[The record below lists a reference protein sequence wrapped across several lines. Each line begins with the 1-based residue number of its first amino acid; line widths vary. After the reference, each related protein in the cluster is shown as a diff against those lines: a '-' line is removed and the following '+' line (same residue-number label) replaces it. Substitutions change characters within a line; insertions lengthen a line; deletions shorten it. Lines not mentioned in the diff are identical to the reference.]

1 MNETEIKIDASTG
14 LPEIPDNMFWQV
26 YEGEGYNTG
35 YLYVALVRKPSKKYG
50 NSWQRYWDESGKY
63 DDKVIR
69 EYCREFRDIRSDAEA
84 LGEPYELHIKQ
95 NILHIAEQIM
105 KAEATRLRQA
115 EFDGMIEAYTGNYPP
130 KSLN

>member
-26 YEGEGYNTG
+26 YEGKGYNTG

-50 NSWQRYWDESGKY
+50 NSWQRYWDDSGKY

-95 NILHIAEQIM
+95 NILHIAEQTM